1 MTDVVV
7 LVVDDDPAIR
17 RVLDTGLRARDY
29 TVVTAATGSEGV
41 DLAAVEQPDVVIL
54 DLGLPDVD
62 GVEVCRRIRGW
73 SNVPIIVLS
82 AHGMEERKIEALD
95 EGADDFV
102 TKPFNM
108 RELLARIRVAVRH
121 RRELLDAAA
130 GDQDDS
136 DLQLGPV
143 HVDLAARRV
152 HVDDVEVT
160 LTEKEFDIL
169 AHLGRNAG
177 RVITHAGFLDAVWG
191 PGYDREVH
199 YLRVYVSRLRHKLAE
214 SPATADLITTVP
226 GVGYRLELPAEDAGQ
241 PGNGPS

>member
-1 MTDVVV
+1 MTAALV
-7 LVVDDDPAIR
+7 LVIDDDPAIR
-17 RVLDTGLRARDY
+17 RVLETGLRARDY
-29 TVVTAATGSEGV
+29 KVVTAATGTEGV
-41 DLAAVEQPDVVIL
+41 DLAALEQPDVVIL
-54 DLGLPDVD
+54 DLGLPDFD

-73 SNVPIIVLS
+73 SSVPIIVLS
-82 AHGMEERKIEALD
+82 AHGLEERKIEALD

-121 RRELLDAAA
+121 RHQLLDAAA
-130 GDQDDS
+130 GGQGDS
-136 DLQLGPV
+136 DLRLGPV

-152 HVDDVEVT
+152 HVDGVEVT

-177 RVITHAGFLDAVWG
+177 RVITHAGLLDAVWG

-199 YLRVYVSRLRHKLAE
+199 YLRVYVSRLRQKLAE
-214 SPATADLITTVP
+214 SPATPDLIATVP
-226 GVGYRLELPAEDAGQ
+226 RVGYRLELPSE
-241 PGNGPS
+241 GNGPS

>member
-1 MTDVVV
+1 MTSVVV

-54 DLGLPDVD
+54 DLGLPDFD

-82 AHGMEERKIEALD
+82 AHGMEERKVEALD

-121 RRELLDAAA
+121 RRQLLDA
-130 GDQDDS
+130 GDRGQGAS
-136 DLQLGPV
+136 DLWLGPV
-143 HVDLAARRV
+143 RVELAARRV
-152 HVDDVEVT
+152 HVGDVEVT

-169 AHLGRNAG
+169 SHLGRNAG
-177 RVITHAGFLDAVWG
+177 RVITHAGLLDAVWG

-199 YLRVYVSRLRHKLAE
+199 YLRVYVSRLRQKLAE
-214 SPATADLITTVP
+214 SPAAADLITTVP
-226 GVGYRLELPAEDAGQ
+226 RVGYRLELPAEGD
-241 PGNGPS
+241 GPS